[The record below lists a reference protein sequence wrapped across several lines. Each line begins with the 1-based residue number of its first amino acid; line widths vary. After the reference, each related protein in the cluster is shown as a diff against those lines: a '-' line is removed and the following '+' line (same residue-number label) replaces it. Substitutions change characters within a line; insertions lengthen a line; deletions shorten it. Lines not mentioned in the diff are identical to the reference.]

1 MLPTM
6 FNVKD
11 MCKLQCRWPMCE
23 RPATCWVDMS
33 SAISMFE
40 NLFFLHTWI
49 MLRLGMNDVVRWD
62 GFHELHNMPRVK
74 MIRISLIIH
83 TT

>member
-40 NLFFLHTWI
+40 NLFFFAHVDHAQA
-49 MLRLGMNDVVRWD
+49 R
-62 GFHELHNMPRVK
+62 HE
-74 MIRISLIIH
+74 
-83 TT
+83 